1 MSGINFCKITQ
12 LLCHIRSVTE
22 KINMEYQR
30 KITGRKNFDYSPMF
44 HPWVQ
49 IMRIDW
55 NSPVGAWVQGHLLV
69 CICSVFSTIWYKAM
83 KEKHSQG
90 LLVTSLMHLKLSA
103 DFRKRLSR
111 SRTSVESPEDFSC
124 LRYHLS
130 PPPVLNGDLERDWQW
145 FSFTSRFP
153 LVQKTP
159 LKSRVSHA

>member
-1 MSGINFCKITQ
+1 MSHSKCDWEDKYGISEKNHRKKEFW
-12 LLCHIRSVTE
+12 LLTNV
-22 KINMEYQR
+22 
-30 KITGRKNFDYSPMF
+30 SPMSPD
-44 HPWVQ
+44 HE
-49 IMRIDW
+49 DW
-55 NSPVGAWVQGHLLV
+55 
-69 CICSVFSTIWYKAM
+69 
-83 KEKHSQG
+83 
-90 LLVTSLMHLKLSA
+90 LKLSSGGMSA
-103 DFRKRLSR
+103 RTLAGLYLLSFLHNLIQSHEGKTFSRTSCNFSHALLKLSDFRKRLPC